1 MVDKALTEFV
11 LTHEQDIRRAVVET
25 RAKASSRTGGGSS
38 SHCYVSDPTATE
50 AIRNVTEVIQI
61 SIEYGP
67 RGLYGREKKKI
78 KYPERW
84 LKVITWTKEYY
95 NSQERPEQAKLYAA
109 RFIHKQDRDTICQDM
124 GIKHGKY
131 HAAIN
136 DILAFATGV
145 AVGLGI
151 N

>member
-11 LTHEQDIRRAVVET
+11 LAHEQDIRRAVVEK
-25 RAKASSRTGGGSS
+25 RAKANSRTGGGSS
-38 SHCYVSDPTATE
+38 SHCYISDPTAAE

-61 SIEYGP
+61 SVEYGP

-84 LKVITWTKEYY
+84 LKVIAWTKEYY
-95 NSQERPEQAKLYAA
+95 NGQGREEQAKIYAA
-109 RFIHKQDRDTICQDM
+109 RFTHKQDRETICQDM
-124 GIKHGKY
+124 NMKHGRY
-131 HAAIN
+131 HAAVN

-145 AVGLGI
+145 AIGLGI

>member
-1 MVDKALTEFV
+1 MIDKALTEFV
-11 LTHEQDIRRAVVET
+11 LAHEQDIRRAVVEK
-25 RAKASSRTGGGSS
+25 RAKANSRTGGGSS
-38 SHCYVSDPTATE
+38 SHCYISDPTAAE

-61 SIEYGP
+61 SVEYGP

-84 LKVITWTKEYY
+84 LKVIAWTKEYY
-95 NSQERPEQAKLYAA
+95 NGQGREEQAKIYAA
-109 RFIHKQDRDTICQDM
+109 RFTHKQDRETICQDM
-124 GIKHGKY
+124 NMKHGRY
-131 HAAIN
+131 HAAVN

-145 AVGLGI
+145 AIGLGI